1 MLTDNKLFNS
11 DPRDFALQLV
21 RDGQVDAERLLLA
34 ALKYMSSDEV
44 RGMLDSNELSPRFFE
59 YDPIDAMG
67 ALNDF
72 NYVGSRHHY

>member
-59 YDPIDAMG
+59 YDPME